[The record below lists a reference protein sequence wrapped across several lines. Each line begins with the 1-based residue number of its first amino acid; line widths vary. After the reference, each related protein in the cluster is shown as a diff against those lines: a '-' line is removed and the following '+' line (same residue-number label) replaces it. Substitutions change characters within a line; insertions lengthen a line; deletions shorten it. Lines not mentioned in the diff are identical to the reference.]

1 MIGYKQNPLSP
12 KLNIRWLGALLFV
25 CGYWM
30 NMPAC
35 ADEARRIAANH
46 AENWNESLRSGRID
60 EVMALYSELRSTVI
74 APGGLIAGSCSEIEA
89 FWRPYL
95 KVQKF
100 RTHLK
105 LLSAH
110 FNPYAGG
117 EQKDVVIASY
127 QVNANETNP
136 SPLSSGKST
145 LGHLDAIL
153 KQETNGQWKTQLQQW
168 H

>member
-1 MIGYKQNPLSP
+1 MIGHKQNPSNP
-12 KLNIRWLGALLFV
+12 KLYIRWLGALLFV
-25 CGYWM
+25 CGYGM
-30 NMPAC
+30 SMPAC

-46 AENWNESLRSGRID
+46 AENWNESLRNGKID
-60 EVMALYSELRSTVI
+60 EVMALYSGLRSTVI

-95 KVQKF
+95 TVQKV
-100 RTHLK
+100 RARLE

-117 EQKDVVIASY
+117 EQKDVIIARY
-127 QVNANETNP
+127 QVHTDETNP
-136 SPLSSGKST
+136 SPLSSSA

-168 H
+168 F